1 MDRRRLLRWSGA
13 ASVFGAAAALPQR
26 KAAAATTASALG
38 LDATQMGVRAGAA
51 EEQTGALQRAIERAA
66 GARVPLVLPPGTY
79 RTGALKLPAGTAL
92 VGIPGAT
99 RLVYSG
105 GASLLGANHVDQL
118 SLTGLTLEGNK
129 RTLPPREGLVHF
141 EFCRGVRIADCAIL
155 GAGGLGIMFA
165 NIEGEVRGSTIA
177 DAADVA
183 LWSYDAQGL
192 TIAGNTVTNA
202 GNNGIQIVRSTP
214 GHDGTMVLDN
224 RIDATNNRLGGSG
237 QYGNAINAF
246 RAGDVIVRGNIIR
259 QCAFSGVRGN
269 TASNIQIVG
278 NTVHQAGEVALYSE
292 FAFEGA
298 VIAQNLVDGA
308 ITGVSVA
315 NFNEGGR
322 MAVVQGNIL
331 RNLQPKDPNP
341 PAGDLWG
348 VGIYV
353 EADTAVTGNVVENA
367 RDVGINAGWGNFM
380 RDVAITGNVVRQAGI
395 GVGVSV
401 VPGVGSALISSN
413 VITGSRRGAIL
424 GMDHARPITGDLA
437 KDGAPPRANL
447 SITGNRVG

>member
-1 MDRRRLLRWSGA
+1 MDRRRLLGWSGA
-13 ASVFGAAAALPQR
+13 ASAFGAAAAVPQR
-26 KAAAATTASALG
+26 ASAATTASALG
-38 LDATQMGVRAGAA
+38 LDATQMGVRAGSA

-79 RTGALKLPAGTAL
+79 RAGALKLPAGTAL

-105 GASLLGANHVDQL
+105 GASLLGANHVDQI

-259 QCAFSGVRGN
+259 
-269 TASNIQIVG
+269 
-278 NTVHQAGEVALYSE
+278 
-292 FAFEGA
+292 
-298 VIAQNLVDGA
+298 
-308 ITGVSVA
+308 
-315 NFNEGGR
+315 
-322 MAVVQGNIL
+322 
-331 RNLQPKDPNP
+331 
-341 PAGDLWG
+341 DL
-348 VGIYV
+348 
-353 EADTAVTGNVVENA
+353 
-367 RDVGINAGWGNFM
+367 
-380 RDVAITGNVVRQAGI
+380 
-395 GVGVSV
+395 S
-401 VPGVGSALISSN
+401 LISF
-413 VITGSRRGAIL
+413 
-424 GMDHARPITGDLA
+424 
-437 KDGAPPRANL
+437 
-447 SITGNRVG
+447 GN